1 MNYILYCQCWGF
13 YTASSPLTR
22 TLEGQWRGV
31 TSLAPQGVF
40 GIGLDPLIPGVMPGR
55 GGFSI
60 PITGA
65 QSLHAGQES
74 EDVKRQK
81 ALSLAW
87 EDFPGESGW
96 RQPILDLH
104 SCLSVGAMVSAGL
117 TSSLSTDPRIP
128 SPHVCWMSTAVYHA
142 CAGGGARE

>member
-1 MNYILYCQCWGF
+1 MNYILYCQYWGF

-40 GIGLDPLIPGVMPGR
+40 GIGLDALIPGVMPGR

-60 PITGA
+60 PIIGP

-81 ALSLAW
+81 ALRLAW
-87 EDFPGESGW
+87 EDFPGESG
-96 RQPILDLH
+96 
-104 SCLSVGAMVSAGL
+104 
-117 TSSLSTDPRIP
+117 
-128 SPHVCWMSTAVYHA
+128 
-142 CAGGGARE
+142 